1 MPPTKPEI
9 ITFKADASLL
19 DAMQGIPNRSEFIRN
34 AVLNALDSVC
44 PVCRGTGTLTPHQKK
59 HWQKFAAEHSLQECD
74 DCHEFILV
82 CAKTDDKSHVKTPG
96 RKG

>member
-1 MPPTKPEI
+1 MPRNKGEI
-9 ITFKADASLL
+9 ITFKADESLL
-19 DAMQGIPNRSEFIRN
+19 KAMQGIPNRSEFIRN

-44 PVCRGTGTLTPHQKK
+44 PVCRGTGTLTPHQKE

-82 CAKTDDKSHVKTPG
+82 CARSPKKTRSGGKKC
-96 RKG
+96 